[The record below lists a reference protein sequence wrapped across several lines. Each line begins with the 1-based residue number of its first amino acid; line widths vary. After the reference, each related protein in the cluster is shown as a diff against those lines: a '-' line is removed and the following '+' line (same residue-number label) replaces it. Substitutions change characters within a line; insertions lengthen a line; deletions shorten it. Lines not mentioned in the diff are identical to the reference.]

1 MKFQKIT
8 LSKVPVLLYVM
19 AIVTISFLQS
29 CKSDQK
35 RKDKTEAEIE
45 TVADRNVV
53 EIITETMEFQMP
65 DTIPSGWTTWRYH
78 NKSNQTH
85 FILIDDW
92 PDNKHHIDTIRQKI
106 LKPINDGMLL
116 FDQGKV
122 KEGQAEFGKLPV
134 WLNQVKFPGGVGLIS
149 PGLTAETTMN
159 LNPGKYYAECY
170 IRMENGMMHHIMG
183 MIKEFVVM
191 EEDSNLN
198 EPTADYL
205 IDIYIEKGM
214 VWEAPTS
221 AGTYTFLVKFIDQI
235 EYSLETSIVGLDVHL
250 VKYRNEADLE
260 SLEKWVDFAQGMK
273 EPAPEG
279 LTFLGG
285 VNDMPGGSKG
295 YFKAILKPGKYA
307 LISEVP
313 MASEKNLLKTFEI
326 GE

>member
-1 MKFQKIT
+1 MKVQKIT
-8 LSKVPVLLYVM
+8 LSNVSVLHFLM
-19 AIVTISFLQS
+19 AIVTISLLQS
-29 CKSDQK
+29 CKDDK
-35 RKDKTEAEIE
+35 KPKDKKEVEISA
-45 TVADRNVV
+45 VADGNIV
-53 EIITETMEFQMP
+53 EVITETMEFQMP
-65 DTIPSGWTTWRYH
+65 DTIPSGWTTWRYN

-92 PDNKHHIDTIRQKI
+92 PEGKNNIDTIRQKI
-106 LKPINDGMLL
+106 LKPINDGMLF

-134 WLNQVKFPGGVGLIS
+134 WLNQVKFPGGIGLIS
-149 PGLTAETTMN
+149 PGLTAETTMY

-170 IRMENGMMHHIMG
+170 IRMENGMIHHIMG

-191 EEDSNLN
+191 GETSDLD
-198 EPTADYL
+198 EPKADYT
-205 IDIYIEKGM
+205 IDISTEKGM
-214 VWEAPTS
+214 VWEPPTS
-221 AGTYTFLVKFIDQI
+221 TGTYTFLVKFIDQI

-250 VKYRNEADLE
+250 VKYRNEDDLVA
-260 SLEKWVDFAQGMK
+260 LEKWVDFMQGMK

-285 VNDMPGGSKG
+285 VNDMPRGNTG
-295 YFKAILKPGKYA
+295 YFKATLKPGKYA

-326 GE
+326 VE